1 MAVTEE
7 SQSTGPFRGLVS
19 IHGFDNAQTVKAT
32 ADVQSGIVPAGSA
45 VVLKKDGTAT
55 VHVNEAGS
63 FDTGTGDEPAT
74 TTDRLGFTKSERRSD
89 ADGQLNVATLLHCTV
104 RVSELS
110 DTAQATVA
118 AAETAGALGGINLYH
133 Q

>member
-7 SQSTGPFRGLVS
+7 SLNTGPFRGLVS
-19 IHGFDNAQTVKAT
+19 IHGYDNAQTVKAT
-32 ADVQSGIVPAGSA
+32 ADVQDGIVPAGSA

-63 FDTGTGDEPAT
+63 FDTEGGG
-74 TTDRLGFTKSERRSD
+74 DRLGFTKAERRSD
-89 ADGQLNVATLLHCTV
+89 ADGALNVATLLHCTV
-104 RVSELS
+104 RYSELS
-110 DTAQATVA
+110 ETAQATVDA
-118 AAETAGALGGINLYH
+118 ADTAGALGGINLYH